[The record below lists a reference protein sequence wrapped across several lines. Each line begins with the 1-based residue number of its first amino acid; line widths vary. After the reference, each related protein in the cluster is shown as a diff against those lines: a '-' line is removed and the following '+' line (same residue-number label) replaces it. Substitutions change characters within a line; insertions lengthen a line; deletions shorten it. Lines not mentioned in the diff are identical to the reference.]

1 MGELRRC
8 KAINLKH
15 TCTEA
20 RSLKRHQT
28 YILRLGLCTRGVETE
43 SHLLWFTHL
52 FSVKMTA
59 LLEVFITVLEEAFT
73 TSLDYCLPV

>member
-15 TCTEA
+15 TCMEA
-20 RSLKRHQT
+20 GSLKQHQT
-28 YILRLGLCTRGVETE
+28 YILRLRLCTRDVETE

-52 FSVKMTA
+52 FSGKMTA
-59 LLEVFITVLEEAFT
+59 LLEVFITVLEEAFI
-73 TSLDYCLPV
+73 TSLDYYLPV